1 MNPKFIL
8 FALGIF
14 SPIIGLDTILF
25 GQNQIYKGP
34 YRAALTG
41 NVYYE
46 YQDIEGSR
54 VKNGKYIFN
63 SNNDSYSVSVTGT
76 YKNGEKNGHWKTIA
90 KTNGSS
96 FLGWGVSDSNI
107 AAIVSGNSTIV
118 EGDYVN
124 DKREGEW
131 TFYQTGTDIIG
142 GDMYYNSTANFSRG
156 YFTGDIVVS
165 AKAYGSEYSLKGQF
179 AEITDKREEQDEK
192 PVFYLRPSNTIP
204 YPSGTWVVKWTNS
217 DGFQYMLN
225 VTFEQGSIVS
235 IKSTDFST
243 GEEIED
249 YSKYINDFSKPYNRI
264 KLLKIFVQG
273 FLPDPMGELL
283 KNWIWDSTLTVLE
296 DGVSKTSVNIYYK
309 ILE

>member
-1 MNPKFIL
+1 MNSKFIV

-14 SPIIGLDTILF
+14 SPIILW

-46 YQDIEGSR
+46 YQDIDGSR
-54 VKNGKYIFN
+54 VKNGKYSFN

-90 KTNGSS
+90 KTNDGLM
-96 FLGWGVSDSNI
+96 FGLGISCRSNT

-124 DKREGEW
+124 DKREGKW
-131 TFYQTGTDIIG
+131 TFYQTGTDLTG
-142 GDMYYNSTANFSRG
+142 GDLYYNSTANFSRG
-156 YFTGDIVVS
+156 FFTGDIIVS
-165 AKAYGSEYSLKGQF
+165 AKAYDNEYSLKGQF
-179 AEITDKREEQDEK
+179 AELENEQEEN
-192 PVFYLRPSNTIP
+192 PVSTLGLSNKAIP

-225 VTFEQGSIVS
+225 VTFEQGSIVA

-243 GEEIED
+243 GDEIQD
-249 YSKYINDFSKPYNRI
+249 YSKYIQDFSAPYNRI
-264 KLLKIFVQG
+264 ESLKVFGQG
-273 FLPDPMGELL
+273 FLPDPMEELL

-296 DGVSKTSVNIYYK
+296 DGAAKTSVNIYYR
-309 ILE
+309 ILK